1 MKLKVKN
8 LVEEEQWRKMAVALP
23 RYNLE
28 AMRSATKENPTWVH
42 FGMGKLFRGY
52 IAGLQHRLLNEGNV
66 STGIVAVECYDEKLR
81 KYLNVNTGKLTLEV
95 TLLPDGSQTR
105 EVIGSVGEIVGHRI
119 ARLRH
124 IFEKTSVQMV
134 SLTITPEAYNL
145 RGDDGNY
152 TEEVAE
158 DFTKEGF
165 KNPQHVLS
173 LLTAALYARFKKA
186 DAAPIALVSFDTFG
200 SQGSPLQEKLIE
212 IAKKWNRLGLVPV
225 GFLRYLKDDKKVSY
239 PQVVLDKKV
248 QVPLAPV
255 KSALKKEGIEGL
267 SDRRTD
273 KGNSLAL
280 YVNGER
286 EQHLWIENKFP
297 NGKPPLDKVGVQF
310 TTGKSLL
317 QVRDRMETCCL
328 QPLEFV
334 LGVYGSLLGY
344 HYTGDMMKDQSL
356 SDLVHCVGYQEGL
369 SVVTTAKD
377 EAKTYLDEVF
387 TKRLPNSYLK
397 ETPASFAGES
407 GLKITRCFGE
417 TLQRYAQKG
426 KPVEE
431 LVGIPLAIAG
441 WLRYLLEV
449 DDRSQPM
456 SVVLDS
462 TSEIV
467 QNNLQGIVVG
477 KPETYRGQLRVL
489 LTNDQLFG
497 VNLQEVG
504 LATKIEEL
512 FVAQLAG
519 EGAVKATVQK
529 HITGTFVR
537 YNKEQEKKNQ
547 R

>member
-8 LVEEEQWRKMAVALP
+8 LVEEEQWRKMEVTLP
-23 RYNLE
+23 RYNIE
-28 AMRSATKENPTWVH
+28 AMRIATKENPTWVH
-42 FGMGKLFRGY
+42 FGMGNLFRGY
-52 IAGLQHRLLNEGNV
+52 IAGLQHRLLHEGSV
-66 STGIVAVECYDEKLR
+66 SSGIVAVECYDEKLR
-81 KYLNVNTGKLTLEV
+81 KYLNVNTGKLTLDV

-105 EVIGSVGEIVGHRI
+105 EVVGSVGEIVGHKI
-119 ARLRH
+119 ARLRS
-124 IFEKTSVQMV
+124 IFEKSSVQMV
-134 SLTITPEAYNL
+134 TLTITPEAYNL
-145 RGDDGNY
+145 CGEDGNY
-152 TEEVAE
+152 TEEVAQ
-158 DFTKEGF
+158 DLTKDGF

-173 LLTAALYARFKKA
+173 LLTASLYARFKKGNA
-186 DAAPIALVSFDTFG
+186 TPIALVSFDTFG
-200 SQGSPLQEKLIE
+200 SQGSPLKDKLVE
-212 IAKKWNRLGLVPV
+212 IATKWYKLGLVPV
-225 GFLRYLKDDKKVSY
+225 EFLRYLREDKKVSY

-248 QVPLAPV
+248 QIPLVHV
-255 KSALKKEGIEGL
+255 KSVLKKAGLEGL
-267 SDRRTD
+267 ADKRTD
-273 KGNSLAL
+273 KGNRLSP

-297 NGKPPLDKVGVQF
+297 NGRPPLDKLGVQF
-310 TTGKSLL
+310 TTKKGLIEA
-317 QVRDRMETCCL
+317 QDRMETCCL

-334 LGVYGSLLGY
+334 LGIYGSLLGY

-377 EAKTYLDEVF
+377 ETKIYLDEVF
-387 TKRLPNSYLK
+387 TKRLPNGYMK
-397 ETPASFAGES
+397 QTPSSFVGES
-407 GLKITRCFGE
+407 GLKMTRCFGE
-417 TLQRYAQKG
+417 TLKRYVKKG
-426 KPVEE
+426 KPMEE
-431 LVGIPLAIAG
+431 MVGIPLAIAG

-449 DDRSQPM
+449 DDRLQPM
-456 SVVLDS
+456 SVVLDD

-519 EGAVKATVQK
+519 EGAVKATVKQ

-537 YNKEQEKKNQ
+537 YNKEQEKN
-547 R
+547 